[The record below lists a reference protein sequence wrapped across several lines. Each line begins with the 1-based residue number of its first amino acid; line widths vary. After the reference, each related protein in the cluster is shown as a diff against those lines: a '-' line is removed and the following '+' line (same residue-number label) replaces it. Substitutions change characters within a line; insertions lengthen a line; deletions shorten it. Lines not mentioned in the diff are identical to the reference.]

1 MTAAREFGAAGGINS
16 VSAADAAALLLDAS
30 RAFKPHRQICNP

>member
-16 VSAADAAALLLDAS
+16 VSAADAAALLLDAEGV
-30 RAFKPHRQICNP
+30 